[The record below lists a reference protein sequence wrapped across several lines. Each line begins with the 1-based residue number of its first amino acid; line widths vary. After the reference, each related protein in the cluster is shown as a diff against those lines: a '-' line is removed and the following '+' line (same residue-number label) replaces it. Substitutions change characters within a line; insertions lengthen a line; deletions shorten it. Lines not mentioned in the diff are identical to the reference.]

1 MRAVLF
7 KNGRRVCPIGQGT
20 YLMGRR
26 RSEEVR
32 ALRRGV
38 ELGMEVIDTA
48 EMYGTED
55 LVGEAVRGCRE
66 RAFLVSKVLPE
77 NADYAGTKR
86 ACEGSLRRLGTD
98 YIDLYLLHWKGS
110 FPISETV
117 RAMAELKRE
126 GKIFQWDMS
135 NLDVG
140 DMQNVLSLPD
150 GGDCAAD
157 QVLYNMESR
166 GAEYDLI
173 PWCARRGIPV
183 MAYTPFGGG
192 MAMHGGA
199 LAEIARRRC
208 ATPAQVMLA
217 WAIRGGVIA
226 IPKAGGAVHVDE
238 NFRSLNVEL
247 TEEDLRDIDAAF
259 PAPNAK
265 NSPRRLVGLGRGR
278 RSSAFRESEMP
289 LLEGRRYGLNGAFA
303 VPESAAAFR
312 RRQSRADFGRF
323 AGSGR
328 RYRTGGR
335 GWTAASLPSSA
346 PRSGCPSGS
355 SSTGTFFHLPP
366 TFATIIL

>member
-1 MRAVLF
+1 MQMRAVLF

-66 RAFLVSKVLPE
+66 KAFLVSKVLPE

-126 GKIFQWDMS
+126 GKILQWGMS

-140 DMQNVLSLPD
+140 DMRGVLSLPD

-173 PWCARRGIPV
+173 PWCARRGIPI

-192 MAMHGGA
+192 MAMRGGA

-208 ATPAQVMLA
+208 ATPAQIMLA
-217 WAIRGGVIA
+217 WTIRGGVIA
-226 IPKAGGAVHVDE
+226 IPKAGGAEHVEE

-247 TEEDLRDIDAAF
+247 TEADLRDIDAAF
-259 PAPNAK
+259 PAPSRK
-265 NSPRRLVGLGRGR
+265 I
-278 RSSAFRESEMP
+278 P
-289 LLEGRRYGLNGAFA
+289 L
-303 VPESAAAFR
+303 
-312 RRQSRADFGRF
+312 
-323 AGSGR
+323 AG
-328 RYRTGGR
+328 
-335 GWTAASLPSSA
+335 W
-346 PRSGCPSGS
+346 
-355 SSTGTFFHLPP
+355 
-366 TFATIIL
+366 

>member
-1 MRAVLF
+1 MEMRAVLF

-32 ALRRGV
+32 ALRRSV

-66 RAFLVSKVLPE
+66 KAFLVSKVLPE

-126 GKIFQWDMS
+126 GKILQWGMS

-140 DMQNVLSLPD
+140 DMRGVLSLPD

-173 PWCARRGIPV
+173 PWCARRGIPIMGV
-183 MAYTPFGGG
+183 YPFRGRNGD
-192 MAMHGGA
+192 
-199 LAEIARRRC
+199 ARR
-208 ATPAQVMLA
+208 
-217 WAIRGGVIA
+217 G
-226 IPKAGGAVHVDE
+226 AGG
-238 NFRSLNVEL
+238 
-247 TEEDLRDIDAAF
+247 
-259 PAPNAK
+259 
-265 NSPRRLVGLGRGR
+265 NSPPALRHPHANHVG
-278 RSSAFRESEMP
+278 MDNP
-289 LLEGRRYGLNGAFA
+289 
-303 VPESAAAFR
+303 R
-312 RRQSRADFGRF
+312 RRNRDSESG
-323 AGSGR
+323 GSGAC
-328 RYRTGGR
+328 GGKFPQ
-335 GWTAASLPSSA
+335 S
-346 PRSGCPSGS
+346 
-355 SSTGTFFHLPP
+355 
-366 TFATIIL
+366 